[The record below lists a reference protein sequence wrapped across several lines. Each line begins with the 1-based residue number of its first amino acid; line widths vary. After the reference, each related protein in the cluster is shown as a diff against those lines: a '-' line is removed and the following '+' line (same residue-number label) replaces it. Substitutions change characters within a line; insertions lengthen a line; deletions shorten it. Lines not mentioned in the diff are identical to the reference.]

1 MQMQLGQLPEL
12 RQQPDV
18 TDLRDTVGGDVK
30 ALQVFQCLG
39 SVHATQVV
47 AGDVPTS
54 GEKARPG
61 GGEEGVR
68 GPRIV
73 MEPGSAGIT
82 IICVGVLCVVGRE
95 TRAKG
100 GRGGDRG

>member
-73 MEPGSAGIT
+73 LDGTRKCGDNHYLCGCLVCCWERDAGERWT
-82 IICVGVLCVVGRE
+82 RGR
-95 TRAKG
+95 
-100 GRGGDRG
+100 